1 MSAAD
6 LHHAAPRHVHGH
18 DEHHADDHHGDELP
32 HATFRGYVIGFLLSV
47 ILTAIPFWLV
57 MAEVLPS
64 KGLTTALILVFAV
77 LQMLVHVVF
86 FLHLDTRSQGGWN
99 MLAAIFTI
107 VLVVIAIAGSLWV
120 MFHMNT
126 NMMPMAPHEMRNIP

>member
-1 MSAAD
+1 MSATD
-6 LHHAAPRHVHGH
+6 LHHDTDPRHVHGH
-18 DEHHADDHHGDELP
+18 DEPHDDHHSDELP
-32 HATFRGYVIGFLLSV
+32 HATFRGYVIGFLASV

-57 MAEVLPS
+57 MADVLPS
-64 KGLTTALILVFAV
+64 RGLTTALILVFAV

-86 FLHLDTRSQGGWN
+86 FLHLDSRSQGGWN
-99 MLAAIFTI
+99 LLAAIFTI

-126 NMMPMAPHEMRNIP
+126 NMMPMAPHEMRNVP